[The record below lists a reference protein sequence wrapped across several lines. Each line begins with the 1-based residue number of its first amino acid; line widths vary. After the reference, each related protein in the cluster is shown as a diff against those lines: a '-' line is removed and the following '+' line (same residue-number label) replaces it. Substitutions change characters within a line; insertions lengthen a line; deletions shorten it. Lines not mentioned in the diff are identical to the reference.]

1 MNRRCKHVPW
11 ALWLVVAA
19 CAPPSGQGDRSSQL
33 TSPATVALDGNGRG
47 LRAFGSWPGDER
59 GGAVLVQEWR
69 RDASGKA
76 TEGAHVRLEVTD
88 ATAPKVEH
96 VSQPKVA
103 WLPSGEALI
112 VAAATARAF
121 EAPRLIGWSGAL
133 DALSAQRVVLSP
145 DLAREF
151 DANGVGRFEF
161 DVAADASGFAV
172 VAFLDHVHDLGVQIR
187 SPDGSWL
194 PTPIV
199 VERGADAEFTQ
210 VSVALRGTLRLLWA
224 RRTTAGQTLVETL
237 DFADGTTL
245 AESVQL
251 DAGTFEVN
259 DLRLEENSAGSA
271 IAAWSRV
278 GGGADGLA
286 LVRYSPGAGFTD
298 FESRPTADPAAPI
311 AIGIDDAGNA
321 TIAWSELGELRV
333 ERHAGAGGF
342 GPELVPL
349 LTPARDLVVRPDGAV
364 ALVALEGES
373 IRHAVRAADGSW
385 ASFGD
390 LPFELEHGA
399 SDPTFD
405 HDSSGAR
412 LFAWTDVAGGSGIDP
427 TPAPACYLL
436 PTLASLSLRTAA
448 PTAGVPVE
456 IVEADV
462 PNVEGE
468 QQPSYPPSSYEWDL
482 DDDGAFELPTG
493 AIASAHAT
501 YATAGHYV
509 IHVRVTNAWGMVS
522 TGSLG
527 FDVAA
532 GGGGGGGGGTFR
544 LTLRKSGP
552 GDGVVTSE
560 DGGIDFGSD
569 GVEDYPAGTRVYLHA
584 FAFTPS
590 LFSHWEGVDLAEN
603 ADGYAEVV
611 IDRDRT
617 VTADFQ

>member
-1 MNRRCKHVPW
+1 MSGRCRHVSW
-11 ALWLVVAA
+11 VSLLVAA
-19 CAPPSGQGDRSSQL
+19 ACVPPSRQDDR
-33 TSPATVALDGNGRG
+33 TSPFSSAPTVALDGNGRG
-47 LRAFGSWPGDER
+47 VRAFGSWPGDER
-59 GGAVLVQEWR
+59 GGAVLVQEWH
-69 RDASGKA
+69 RDANGKA
-76 TEGAHVRLEVTD
+76 TEGTHVRLEVTD

-96 VSQPKVA
+96 ISPPKVA
-103 WLPSGEALI
+103 WLPSGELLV

-121 EAPRLIGWSGAL
+121 DAPTLLGWSGAL
-133 DALSAQRVVLSP
+133 DALPAQRVVLSP
-145 DLAREF
+145 DLARRF
-151 DANGVGRFEF
+151 DADGIGRFEF

-172 VAFLDHVHDLGVQIR
+172 VAFLDHLHDLAVQIR

-210 VSVALRGTLRLLWA
+210 VSVALRGTPRLLWA

-251 DAGTFEVN
+251 DAGTFEVA
-259 DLRLEENSAGSA
+259 DLRVEENSAGSA

-286 LVRYSPGAGFTD
+286 LVRFTPAAGFTD

-311 AIGIDDAGNA
+311 AIGIDGAGSA

-333 ERHAGAGGF
+333 ERHAGVGGF
-342 GPELVPL
+342 VEESVPL
-349 LTPARDLVVRPDGAV
+349 LAPARDLVVRPDGAV

-373 IRHAVRAADGSW
+373 IRHAVRAPDGSW
-385 ASFGD
+385 ASYGD
-390 LPFELEHGA
+390 LPFALEHGA
-399 SDPTFD
+399 SDPAFD
-405 HDSSGAR
+405 FDASGAR
-412 LFAWTDVAGGSGIDP
+412 LFAWTDVAGGSGFDP

-436 PTLASLSLRTAA
+436 PSIASLSLKSAA
-448 PTAGVPVE
+448 PTVGVPVE
-456 IVEADV
+456 IVEANV

-468 QQPSYPPSSYEWDL
+468 QQPSYPASSYEWDL
-482 DDDGAFELPTG
+482 DDDGLFELATG
-493 AIASAHAT
+493 AIARAHAT
-501 YATAGHYV
+501 FATAGHYV
-509 IHVRVTNAWGMVS
+509 VHVRITNAWGMVS
-522 TGSLG
+522 TGALG
-527 FDVAA
+527 FDVGA

-590 LFSHWEGVDLAEN
+590 LFSHWEGVDFAEN
-603 ADGYAEVV
+603 GDGYAEVV